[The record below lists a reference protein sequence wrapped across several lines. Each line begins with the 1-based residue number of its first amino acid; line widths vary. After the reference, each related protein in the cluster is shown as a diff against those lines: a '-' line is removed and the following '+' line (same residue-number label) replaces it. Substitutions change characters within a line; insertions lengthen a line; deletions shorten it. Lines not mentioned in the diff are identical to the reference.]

1 MSTRKYEQRAR
12 AVAADETRR
21 RILEAMYERLRKA
34 PATAVSVDQVA
45 RDAGVARSTVY
56 LVFESRAGLFDA
68 LASFVLERSGFGAI
82 NEAVRDPDAR
92 EHLRGALRA
101 GARMYAADLDVI
113 RALHYSA
120 KVDPDA
126 VAGAV
131 QRLEEGRAGGMR
143 YLAKRLHEQGLLRP
157 DVSQKEAADVLWVLT
172 SLDSF
177 DLLHTGRGLST
188 GKAAERL
195 IQMAERA
202 LCVG

>member
-1 MSTRKYEQRAR
+1 MSPRKYEQRVR

-21 RILEAMYERLRKA
+21 RILEAMYERLQKS

-45 RDAGVARSTVY
+45 RDAGVARSTIY

-68 LASFVLERSGFGAI
+68 LAAYVLKRSGFDAI
-82 NEAVRDPDAR
+82 NEAVRHEDAR

-113 RALHYSA
+113 RALHSTA
-120 KVDPDA
+120 KVDPDT

-157 DVSQKEAADVLWVLT
+157 GVSQKAAADMLWVLT
-172 SLDSF
+172 SLESF
-177 DLLHTGRGLST
+177 DLLHTGRGLSPA
-188 GKAAERL
+188 KAADCLVE
-195 IQMAERA
+195 MAERA
-202 LCVG
+202 VLAD